1 MDHGREEGV
10 ASVDASETGTT
21 RSPGMVPTPY
31 GRACASCARAKCR
44 CIYPAGGS
52 DCERCLRLKREC
64 VPSVTVR
71 RRNGR
76 RPQMSRAAQLEEKL
90 EDIVALLRKH
100 NNPLA
105 TTVTVNGLTPAP
117 PPPPHAAQA
126 PADDLGVNTPAPST
140 HSAISNNATQAEG
153 NSPAVAAD
161 QNQTPS
167 FLPALGFVNF
177 EHRRGLPAAVEDLP
191 ETANATHGID
201 VDHGPVTTHQ
211 ALASDHP
218 PTRRSPRVI
227 CNGSLLGHVFD
238 PPNANTSGTAPPS
251 PPDPTA
257 VLMSCCYKLTS
268 LEAELNLQ
276 KFRTHMLVFM
286 PFVYLPT
293 SMTSDRLRE
302 LSPLLWFNIMTI
314 TCRKLERQVLMS
326 DAATKYVAHK
336 MLVEGEKTLDL
347 LLGLLAYLCWAYGHR
362 EGKPYVSVMASLVK
376 SLVFDLGLNRMV
388 LEPFAPQVRYQFPEG
403 RGLVIPSKD
412 NTLEE
417 RRAALA
423 AFCVT
428 SQASDILKRIDSL
441 IWTPHLDESLQ
452 ILSQQREWDG
462 DDLLVAQVKIQLVL
476 EQLSRSIY
484 QSRISGPPTYY
495 LSALR
500 NQLQTIRA
508 QLPDHLQK
516 HDTIRSQMY
525 YTELCIIQGSLM
537 NLKAPSP
544 FNPDFQRYELFEAC
558 LTAITAWFD
567 MHFSIADEF
576 YIGMAFNHWCHMAH
590 CVMMLYRLT
599 LLDDPSWDRHKVK
612 ERLDIISVCDELA
625 RRFRSCCRT
634 EGDQFFRGIKI
645 IRSMKKGFMA
655 EWAAAESK
663 AGVVNTQAGPQSAE
677 RDESS
682 SSAPASGAVV
692 DEVPSADGPLAV
704 PFFSINDSETWL
716 ADLLNM
722 NWEP

>member
-1 MDHGREEGV
+1 MDHGRGEGE
-10 ASVDASETGTT
+10 ASFDASETRTT
-21 RSPGMVPTPY
+21 RSPGLVPAPY
-31 GRACASCARAKCR
+31 GRACANCARAKCR
-44 CIYPAGGS
+44 CIYPEGGPN
-52 DCERCLRLKREC
+52 CERCLRLKREC
-64 VPSVTVR
+64 VPSATVR

-76 RPQMSRAAQLEEKL
+76 RPQISRAAQLEEKL
-90 EDIVALLRKH
+90 EDIVALLRRQ

-105 TTVTVNGLTPAP
+105 TTATAHRLTPAP
-117 PPPPHAAQA
+117 GPSGAPPIPHVAPT

-140 HSAISNNATQAEG
+140 HSTMSTNA
-153 NSPAVAAD
+153 
-161 QNQTPS
+161 
-167 FLPALGFVNF
+167 
-177 EHRRGLPAAVEDLP
+177 
-191 ETANATHGID
+191 
-201 VDHGPVTTHQ
+201 DHGPVT
-211 ALASDHP
+211 AVPPLASDHAP
-218 PTRRSPRVI
+218 PRCSPRI
-227 CNGSLLGHVFD
+227 TCNGSLLGHVFD
-238 PPNANTSGTAPPS
+238 PQNVNTSGTAPPP
-251 PPDPTA
+251 PPDPIA

-268 LEAELNLQ
+268 IEAEMNLQ

-286 PFVYLPT
+286 PFVYLPA

-314 TCRKLERQVLMS
+314 TCRKLERQVFMS
-326 DAATKYVAHK
+326 DAATQYVAQK
-336 MLVEGEKTLDL
+336 MLIESEKSLDL

-362 EGKPYVSVMASLVK
+362 EGKPYISVMASLVK

-388 LEPFAPQVRYQFPEG
+388 LEPFAPHVKYQFPEG
-403 RGLVIPSKD
+403 RGLVAPAKE

-441 IWTPHLDESLQ
+441 IWTSHLDESLQ

-500 NQLQTIRA
+500 SQLQTIRA

-525 YTELCIIQGSLM
+525 YTELCIIQGSLI
-537 NLKAPSP
+537 NLKSPSP
-544 FNPDFQRYELFEAC
+544 FNPDFQRYELLEAC
-558 LTAITAWFD
+558 LTAIAAWFD
-567 MHFSIADEF
+567 MHFSIEDEF
-576 YIGMAFNHWCHMAH
+576 YVGMAFNHWCHMAH

-599 LLDDPSWDRHKVK
+599 LLDDPSWDRYKVK

-625 RRFRSCCRT
+625 RRFKSCCRT
-634 EGDQFFRGIKI
+634 EGDQFSRGIKI

-663 AGVVNTQAGPQSAE
+663 AGVNTQAVFQGTQRSESGPV
-677 RDESS
+677 
-682 SSAPASGAVV
+682 GMVV
-692 DEVPSADGPLAV
+692 DEVPADGQLTMPL
-704 PFFSINDSETWL
+704 FSINDPESWL

-722 NWEP
+722 DWEP